1 MIGHSPHSHGRR
13 VRRGRSGKG
22 DKLPGKGKYK
32 VAGFAR
38 KGYGGPKCYAN
49 GRLLLKRDLQRLIR
63 EHT

>member
-1 MIGHSPHSHGRR
+1 MA
-13 VRRGRSGKG
+13 KG
-22 DKLPGKGKYK
+22 DKRPGKGKYK